1 MTQLIKEAKRF
12 QELAGIKEI
21 KVALPSKLKDILSEY
36 IKDTEGQLENYD
48 DDQQGEI
55 QQFLS
60 AVDKNVSSVED
71 LAKKI
76 KQIDDFITNEMSGAY
91 EGEFYSEDVID
102 PLIDTIFPKVRPS
115 ETEIKGLL
123 DVLDTLYYSE
133 DGDEDMIGDSYQLYL
148 DSK

>member
-1 MTQLIKEAKRF
+1 MKLIKEAKRL
-12 QELAGIKEI
+12 QQLAGIKEI

-36 IKDTEGQLENYD
+36 IKETEGQLENYD
-48 DDQQGEI
+48 DEEQDEI

-60 AVDKNVSSVED
+60 ALDKNVSSIED

-76 KQIDDFITNEMSGAY
+76 KQIDDFITSEMSGAY
-91 EGEFYSEDVID
+91 EGEFYSDAVIY
-102 PLIDTIFPKVRPS
+102 PLIKHIFPKVRPS

-123 DVLDTLYYSE
+123 DVLDTLYYSK